1 MNGIERIKKYIDKT
15 NFDSTK
21 YYAKTDDLFALG
33 RMAKN
38 EPMEAIWLA
47 IKFGQAKGYRAGKA
61 EGNHAGAP
69 GELAA
74 LLAAHEPEFADM
86 VLEYARTLEKVGK
99 PACYDFHSV
108 AMETA
113 VLTRERIRN
122 VWHFVTALNRS
133 RPGVRSRSRAPAG
146 TVEGVGV

>member
-1 MNGIERIKKYIDKT
+1 
-15 NFDSTK
+15 
-21 YYAKTDDLFALG
+21 
-33 RMAKN
+33 MAKN
-38 EPMEAIWLA
+38 EPIEAVWLA

-61 EGNHAGAP
+61 ETAKSGVS

-113 VLTRERIRN
+113 VLTHKWILN
-122 VWHFVTALNRS
+122 VWNFVTVLNGS
-133 RPGVRSRSRAPAG
+133 RNRDGSRNRAPAG
-146 TVEGVGV
+146 TVEGVAV